1 MGVQT
6 YQVLRASRLYP
17 KISDG
22 QGWTFHHAPALAY
35 WKGRFYAEF
44 IASPVQENGLPTNVM
59 MATSSDGRNW
69 SMPEVIFP
77 QWNNYKDP
85 RHPIRSQLHQRMG
98 FSSVRLKS
106 HRLS

>member
-1 MGVQT
+1 
-6 YQVLRASRLYP
+6 
-17 KISDG
+17 
-22 QGWTFHHAPALAY
+22 
-35 WKGRFYAEF
+35 
-44 IASPVQENGLPTNVM
+44 M